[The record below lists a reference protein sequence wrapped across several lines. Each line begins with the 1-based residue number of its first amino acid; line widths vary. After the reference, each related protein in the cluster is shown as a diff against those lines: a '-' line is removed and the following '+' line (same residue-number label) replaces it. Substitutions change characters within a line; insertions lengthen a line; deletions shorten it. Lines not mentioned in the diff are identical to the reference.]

1 MQILKSQTYSEEKN
15 TDFNIYLSTECQKLD
30 TTPNETTP
38 ACLLFDLAHKECK
51 SLSFEE
57 VLNKSIVYQKQPC
70 LLYIIVDSKETIQ
83 SLFKAYKFNP
93 LIESEC
99 SEWSFKEKDYVMT
112 FDTTLFISLS
122 DCSLFEDIEN
132 PIQVKI
138 IIYNE
143 IILVLTFEK
152 TYFIEQIFKKELNFK
167 NFNNGGL
174 DENLCLITG
183 NHNIENSMIRS
194 EKKIPLSGG
203 SLVETILYRIL
214 DTIIGRYE
222 KILFAMLVEC
232 RTCMIFSTE
241 ISYKERIE
249 YLVRVSVTEKSLIY
263 LSQLVKPKIEII
275 KSLLVQA
282 KKRPYLKLFV
292 ECLYGRI
299 KKMNQLN
306 KTGKNLLH
314 EAKQVYSTCCED
326 KIIESS
332 MSQGKLMRF
341 YSGVT
346 TLSLPPFLMAGLW
359 GTNINLPGSEQT
371 NTNTFSLFLGMT
383 LIYFLFGL
391 LYLRKI
397 GWI

>member
-1 MQILKSQTYSEEKN
+1 MQFFKSRTCIPEKLPDLN
-15 TDFNIYLSTECQKLD
+15 NYLSTESQKLD
-30 TTPNETTP
+30 TPQNDPGP
-38 ACLLFDLAHKECK
+38 ACLLFDLAHKECIP
-51 SLSFEE
+51 LSFEE

-70 LLYIIVDSKETIQ
+70 LLNITVDSKETIK
-83 SLFKAYKFNP
+83 SLFQAYKFNP
-93 LIESEC
+93 LLESEC

-112 FDTTLFISLS
+112 FDTTLFIAFS
-122 DCSLFEDIEN
+122 DCSIYEDIEN

-138 IIYNE
+138 LVYNE

-167 NFNNGGL
+167 NFNTGGL

-183 NHNIENSMIRS
+183 NHNLENSMIRS
-194 EKKIPLSGG
+194 EKKIPLNAG
-203 SLVETILYRIL
+203 SLVEIVLHRIF
-214 DTIIGRYE
+214 DTIIARYE

-232 RTCMIFSTE
+232 KTCLIFSTE

-263 LSQLVKPKIEII
+263 LAQLVRPKVDII

-282 KKRPYLKLFV
+282 KKRPYLKVFV

-314 EAKQVYSTCCED
+314 KAKQVYSTCCED

-332 MSQGKLMRF
+332 MNQEKLMQF

-359 GTNINLPGSEQT
+359 GTNINLPGTDPT
-371 NTNTFSLFLGMT
+371 NTNTFSLFLGLT